1 MGGERRNA
9 PSLTCCTSGSSSQNS
24 IPQLPHSHLTVCSML
39 GSNPYFSARV
49 RGRPRP
55 DVDAGAS
62 SSSSEAGSASDEDE
76 EDEDEIEG
84 ERRLR
89 RRRFWEEDGEA
100 ESDERDEERE
110 RVVMPGVAA
119 GAVEVEAM
127 GSINDA
133 YLRLQGR
140 VVRRSAVVVRPSM
153 AAGRTGASGRPSRT
167 EPQSSTVPSK
177 ACADPLRPHTEPTA
191 APCRPR
197 RPHQP
202 DPSAAQ
208 FAAAARHADEFDGRK
223 THL

>member
-1 MGGERRNA
+1 MGGEKENA

-24 IPQLPHSHLTVCSML
+24 IPQLPHSHLAVCSML

-55 DVDAGAS
+55 VADAGAS

-76 EDEDEIEG
+76 DDDDETEG

-100 ESDERDEERE
+100 ERDERDEERE
-110 RVVMPGVAA
+110 RVVMPGAAA

-127 GSINDA
+127 GWSDDA
-133 YLRLQGR
+133 DLRLQGR
-140 VVRRSAVVVRPSM
+140 VVRRLTRRCPPEKRRLGGLEQVADQVTETQSLTIPS
-153 AAGRTGASGRPSRT
+153 
-167 EPQSSTVPSK
+167 E
-177 ACADPLRPHTEPTA
+177 ACVEPLRPHTQPTA
-191 APCRPR
+191 APRRPR

-202 DPSAAQ
+202 DPSATQ
-208 FAAAARHADEFDGRK
+208 FAAAPRHGDEFDGRK